1 MMATTMIIT
10 LVLLSL
16 VDSTSFGTLLI
27 PVWLLTAPGRLKVN
41 RILLYLL
48 TVAGFYFLVGILLVM
63 GVGAFFTDFRNSLNS
78 APILIGQLVLG
89 LALFIVSWAMDAK
102 GARFRA
108 AERAAAG
115 GGRLLKWR
123 NRIMRDGDA
132 ASASAHPLIALA
144 VSAVVLELATM
155 LPYLAAIGI
164 ITTNEAP
171 LPITATLL
179 AGYCLVMITPALI
192 LLVARVFSRQLLE
205 EPLARMDRWLT
216 KNSQSTTAWIIG
228 IVGFL
233 LAVNAVADLGWIE
246 TGV

>member
-1 MMATTMIIT
+1 MIDPSIVIT
-10 LVLLSL
+10 LVVLSL

-27 PVWLLTAPGRLKVN
+27 PVWLLTAPGRL
-41 RILLYLL
+41 RISRITLYLL
-48 TVAGFYFLVGILLVM
+48 TVAGAYFLVGLLLVI
-63 GVGAFFTDFRNSLNS
+63 GVGAFLSDFRSSLSS
-78 APILIGQLVLG
+78 APMLIGQLVLG
-89 LALFIVSWAMDAK
+89 LALIIVSWAMDTK
-102 GARFRA
+102 GARVRA
-108 AERAAAG
+108 AERADTG

-123 NRIMRDGDA
+123 NRIMRDDDA
-132 ASASAHPLIALA
+132 VSATSHPLIALA
-144 VSAVVLELATM
+144 ISAVVLELATM

-233 LAVNAVADLGWIE
+233 LAVNAVADLGWVE
-246 TGV
+246 TGM